1 MNPTQSTKIVF
12 AAKFKAQ
19 KFDIFLLQRIYKSD
33 SKLLIKVNSSYS
45 SYWESYKKPYLAYW
59 GNINKK
65 NGSEQIDELISSI
78 KNIENNNKVSKVLE
92 NILNS
97 YPLNSLESNGLNQS
111 NKNLSSIISEAQLT
125 NFVDGIKSQDSDF
138 KLTLS
143 SAQNISEK
151 VRLSKI
157 LKSNDFKLIKI
168 LLTKAP
174 LIFGYWGPFKT
185 VLKYLDPKILPR
197 ELGIALGRL
206 LNLSLHLQIKKYLL
220 AHLI

>member
-45 SYWESYKKPYLAYW
+45 SYWESYKKPHLAYW

-97 YPLNSLESNGLNQS
+97 YQLNSLDSNGLNQS
-111 NKNLSSIISEAQLT
+111 IKNK
-125 NFVDGIKSQDSDF
+125 
-138 KLTLS
+138 
-143 SAQNISEK
+143 
-151 VRLSKI
+151 
-157 LKSNDFKLIKI
+157 
-168 LLTKAP
+168 
-174 LIFGYWGPFKT
+174 
-185 VLKYLDPKILPR
+185 R
-197 ELGIALGRL
+197 EG
-206 LNLSLHLQIKKYLL
+206 N
-220 AHLI
+220 

>member
-1 MNPTQSTKIVF
+1 MIKKTIKR
-12 AAKFKAQ
+12 
-19 KFDIFLLQRIYKSD
+19 IFI
-33 SKLLIKVNSSYS
+33 
-45 SYWESYKKPYLAYW
+45 
-59 GNINKK
+59 
-65 NGSEQIDELISSI
+65 
-78 KNIENNNKVSKVLE
+78 
-92 NILNS
+92 
-97 YPLNSLESNGLNQS
+97 
-111 NKNLSSIISEAQLT
+111 KNLSSIISEAQLT
-125 NFVDGIKSQDSDF
+125 NFVDGIKSQDSDL

-197 ELGIALGRL
+197 ELHCIREAILEKGC
-206 LNLSLHLQIKKYLL
+206 NWCN
-220 AHLI
+220 